1 MDITIKQNCVN
12 LLKNSMERNIKL
24 CMHVLLV
31 HQEYFE
37 RNCVWDQVKTMW
49 KFQFRVKS
57 GFFCSYASVL
67 FFSD

>member
-1 MDITIKQNCVN
+1 
-12 LLKNSMERNIKL
+12 MERNIKL